1 MSTTSS
7 ARPDELEKF
16 NRLAQTWWDEEGPF
30 AALHAINPLRLD
42 FIHRHIDVDGL
53 KVLDVGCGG
62 GILSEALAES
72 GAHVTAVDL
81 AEDALTVARH
91 HAEEQ
96 GLDVDYRLEDI
107 LRFATEH
114 AGEYDVVTCME
125 MLEHVDDPAT
135 IVQAL
140 GRAVKPGGWVF
151 LSTLNRNP
159 KSWLFAI
166 VGAEYLLN
174 LVPKGTHE
182 HKRFIKPSE
191 LSRMARHA
199 DLLPQD
205 LTGITYNPLTRD
217 YALND
222 RDLDVNYLLAT
233 QRPVSE

>member
-1 MSTTSS
+1 MSTASS

-42 FIHRHIDVDGL
+42 FIHRHVDVDGL

-81 AEDALTVARH
+81 AEDALTVARR

-174 LVPKGTHE
+174 LVPRGTHE

-191 LSRMARHA
+191 LSRMARQA
-199 DLLPQD
+199 DLMPQD